1 MLYLTLCLWIHLEQ
15 DIVSNGKYMELAR
28 KYGIESTTFASEELV
43 TMDKELQKIKSKDKG
58 WGGLWARTQV
68 FFNDYLDVGGR
79 AYQKTEV
86 MFKVAK
92 MIDLMENHG
101 KSESEAAR
109 LANEALLDYS
119 NVSQGVRVIRS
130 LPLGSPFITF
140 NLKAGAQMIRNIRN
154 HPIAVAKYAA
164 IPYVVSQMLLDNND
178 DIEEEDIPAMQ
189 KLVADYMEGNLTTM
203 ILPWKDDQGRLRV
216 FDMGY
221 FLPWGAHLSMAKN
234 LMEGE
239 FGDAAKTPGF
249 FGGPFELVAG
259 MKTNVDP
266 FTGQEIWNES
276 DPPLQK
282 YQDMLGFLASYA
294 MPPMLWPRNKSGD
307 VIGNGGQLWKTMMAA
322 DFIDGNIDIDGFPK
336 NNMPRVLLAWMGI
349 NTTPLTSKTAARKVY
364 YKGKELDRIKNRLL
378 DLIDDPN
385 VTEED
390 RNRLI
395 EEYRMHSANTLED
408 YKGYAE
414 AYGKVKDV
422 LE

>member
-1 MLYLTLCLWIHLEQ
+1 
-15 DIVSNGKYMELAR
+15 LAR
-28 KYGIESTTFASEELV
+28 KYGIESTTFAAEELV
-43 TMDKELQKIKSKDKG
+43 NMDRELLKLKAEKDSWSGMWAKTKI
-58 WGGLWARTQV
+58 

-101 KSESEAAR
+101 KSEAEAAR

-130 LPLGSPFITF
+130 MPLGSPFITF

-164 IPYVVSQMLLDNND
+164 IPYIISEMLLDNND

-203 ILPWKDDQGRLRV
+203 ILPWKDGEGRLRV

-239 FGDAAKTPGF
+239 FGEAAKTPGF

-259 MKTNVDP
+259 IKTNVDP

-276 DPPLQK
+276 DPPLQR
-282 YQDMLGFLASYA
+282 YQDMLGFMASYA

-307 VIGNGGQLWKTMMAA
+307 VIGNGGQLIKTLMAIG
-322 DFIDGNIDIDGFPK
+322 FLDGNIDVDGLPK
-336 NNMPRVLLAWMGI
+336 NTIPSSILSWLGI
-349 NTTPLTSKTAARKVY
+349 NTSPLTKETAGRKLFFIGRY
-364 YKGKELDRIKNRLL
+364 AKSIQSRILK
-378 DLIDDPN
+378 LIDDPN
-385 VTEED
+385 ISEED
-390 RNRLI
+390 RNKLI
-395 EEYRMHSANTLED
+395 DEYRMHQQNALGKYREYS
-408 YKGYAE
+408 E
-414 AYGKVKDV
+414 AFSQVSDV
-422 LE
+422 L